1 MKIKNVKDNFLEL
14 EDASNEEIIEEIDL
28 YQKNNFNTTKGY
40 NHKFLK

>member
-28 YQKNNFNTTKGY
+28 YQKNNFNTTKWI
-40 NHKFLK
+40 

>member
-28 YQKNNFNTTKGY
+28 YQKNNFNTIQ
-40 NHKFLK
+40 